1 MYLCLLT
8 NTLAGGGYLL
18 LLLFLCAGG
27 TIGCKALRRSLR
39 ERSRERERADRA
51 AKEAQAPPEEDK
63 RPAKKREPQK
73 IYYIVEK
80 KRSRPR
86 QKEYGEPKRI
96 KFGD

>member
-1 MYLCLLT
+1 MSFCLLA

-27 TIGCKALRRSLR
+27 TIGYKALRRTLR
-39 ERSRERERADRA
+39 ERARERKRAEQA
-51 AKEAQAPPEEDK
+51 PKEAPAEEK
-63 RPAKKREPQK
+63 KPAKKREPQK

-80 KRSRPR
+80 KRARPK

-96 KFGD
+96 RFDG